1 MSPIG
6 KRIRIPTPR
15 TLERRRNLLAMGNG
29 QTRGIRIVGPAH
41 RPGAVFPEGQALAE
55 IRLDLTLASCD
66 EASGTFPGLEDT
78 KDLNRGLRLREHDL

>member
-29 QTRGIRIVGPAH
+29 QTRGIRILKSRHGRAPQ
-41 RPGAVFPEGQALAE
+41 GPEGQALAE